1 MPDWLKVE
9 KSTPRKPEVLRLAM
23 ELNIHPDHAFGIC
36 FRFWSWCDDNLKDG
50 NAIGVTDV
58 MLNALLERDGIAT
71 ALINVGWLRVRNGSL
86 EVPNYDRHLSENA
99 KKRGLSQQRTAK
111 SRSRSCNGASVTNA
125 LPEKR
130 REEKRIK
137 DIESEAKVPDWLF
150 ATWEKW
156 KLHLMQRGAPTT
168 SMQEEQ
174 VIYKLVSGRSK
185 EDAVKDIEE
194 SIRWNCVNVRNHEEL
209 NRSGGSRGSSQ
220 KTIRSVPKAEGAPF

>member
-1 MPDWLKVE
+1 MAGDWLKVE

-23 ELNIHPDHAFGIC
+23 ELSIHPDHAFGIC

-50 NAIGVTDV
+50 NAVGVTDV

-111 SRSRSCNGASVTNA
+111 SRSRSCNGASVTDA

-130 REEKRIK
+130 REEKRRDITPSPPRDDGPVVPEELK
-137 DIESEAKVPDWLF
+137 DAWVKWSGYVFEKFGETIGSIEAEQTLIDL
-150 ATWEKW
+150 
-156 KLHLMQRGAPTT
+156 LGRG
-168 SMQEEQ
+168 
-174 VIYKLVSGRSK
+174 VSK
-185 EDAVKDIEE
+185 AIADIDF
-194 SIRWNCVNVRNHEEL
+194 SIRKRA
-209 NRSGGSRGSSQ
+209 
-220 KTIRSVPKAEGAPF
+220 KTIRDSDNDFDKRQGNGRTQQAKEVAW